1 MRSQV
6 YAWNGNAFLA
16 PGVASANPWV
26 AGNAGVQTSIF
37 IGGFGNNITKPA
49 ETTATQFVVI
59 EDVAVSPT
67 YFVYSGIGT
76 VAAPVTIRGLIVGA
90 EGATPSGVA
99 GNRAYVQVRINTT
112 DYFLDPDNV
121 GNDGIPGAASPYPRS
136 INFQPCFNLYP
147 DVYVLPGQVFDA
159 LVTFYNS
166 GATGTT
172 VLNCFMKYT
181 LYDGPDALIA
191 NQLLEMG
198 ISINPGNVDWYKRT
212 LIQSQS
218 AGPMPTA

>member
-1 MRSQV
+1 MRSQI
-6 YAWNGNAFLA
+6 YAWNGQSGTAASSWTNANTGTA
-16 PGVASANPWV
+16 V
-26 AGNAGVQTSIF
+26 SIF
-37 IGGFGNNITKPA
+37 IGGVGNNITKPA

-67 YFVYSGIGT
+67 AFYNSGD
-76 VAAPVTIRGLIVGA
+76 AAGQDIRGLVNGA
-90 EGATPSGVA
+90 ENGVW
-99 GNRAYVQVRINTT
+99 GNRAYIQVRINTT

-136 INFQPCFNLYP
+136 TNFQPCFNLYP

-159 LVTFYNS
+159 LVTTYQN
-166 GATGTT
+166 GAFDGAGTAPALESST
-172 VLNCFMKYT
+172 LYAFMKYT

-191 NQLLEMG
+191 NKLLEMG

-212 LIQSQS
+212 LIQSQT
-218 AGPMPTA
+218 AAPMPTA

>member
-1 MRSQV
+1 MSMRSQV
-6 YAWNGNAFLA
+6 YAWNSQSTSGGTTAWSNANTGNS
-16 PGVASANPWV
+16 V
-26 AGNAGVQTSIF
+26 SIF

-59 EDVAVSPT
+59 EDVATSPT
-67 YFVYSGIGT
+67 GFGVSGDTGYY
-76 VAAPVTIRGLIVGA
+76 RGLEANG
-90 EGATPSGVA
+90 TSNGVY
-99 GNRAYVQVRINTT
+99 GNRAYIQVRINTT

-136 INFQPCFNLYP
+136 TNFQPCFNLYP

-159 LVTFYNS
+159 LVTTYQNNAFAS
-166 GATGTT
+166 AATLEGNQ
-172 VLNCFMKYT
+172 LSAFMKYT

-191 NQLLEMG
+191 NKLLEMG

-218 AGPMPTA
+218 APAPMPTA

>member
-1 MRSQV
+1 MRSQI
-6 YAWNGNAFLA
+6 YAWNGQTSVAATSWTNA
-16 PGVASANPWV
+16 NT
-26 AGNAGVQTSIF
+26 GNATSIF

-67 YFVYSGIGT
+67 AFASSGY
-76 VAAPVTIRGLIVGA
+76 AAAQDYRGLVNGA
-90 EGATPSGVA
+90 ENGVW
-99 GNRAYVQVRINTT
+99 GNRAYIQIRINTT

-136 INFQPCFNLYP
+136 TNFQPCFNLYP

-159 LVTFYNS
+159 LVTTYQN
-166 GATGTT
+166 GAFASAAPAAPAYESS
-172 VLNCFMKYT
+172 LLYAFMKYT

-191 NQLLEMG
+191 NKLLEMG

-218 AGPMPTA
+218 APAPMPTA